1 MPRYNVTQRALA
13 DLRDIVGYTMETWGR
28 KQARLYREELELG
41 ILKLA
46 LSPGLGRVRAD
57 VAPSV
62 RSFPIA
68 RHVAF
73 FVESEG
79 TITVLR
85 VLHPSMDVDR
95 AFMDEEYRDT

>member
-1 MPRYNVTQRALA
+1 MPRYDVTQLALA
-13 DLRDIVGYTMETWGR
+13 DLRDIVRYTMETWGR
-28 KQARLYREELELG
+28 RQARLYREELELG
-41 ILKLA
+41 VQKLA

-73 FVESEG
+73 YVESEG
-79 TITVLR
+79 GITVLR
-85 VLHPSMDVDR
+85 VLHPAMDVAG
-95 AFMDEEYRDT
+95 AFPEE